1 MASNTKIRENKIKN
15 IYKAHGAKLFNGHGL
30 ITNNIKRVPPN
41 TVLMFLAPKSA
52 CMFIN
57 TGGHIQRMFFENENG
72 LLNFLKSGRSRGH
85 VEYVTNILSKTH
97 FPPGTFKNKPTLNHS
112 TYHNMNI
119 YLQPENGY
127 PGMGYI
133 KKLPILTKSI
143 NATQQRVPTYPQ
155 TVGPVRPGVYRLS
168 KLLETDPN
176 LSKGG
181 VFIISA
187 CRVHVNNHRKGLTP
201 AREVRERG
209 VLQRG
214 SASAR
219 ATLEP
224 EPPPARGYRLPN
236 MWVKNLNNK
245 EKNEL
250 AKLYTKLRGP
260 TQNQRIQVARNI
272 LNNKKRRQEH
282 TTLRSVLS
290 AAGIRANFGS
300 THPNILNELQ
310 RKFNKNAPGVTL
322 RSGVKLLH
330 KK

>member
-15 IYKAHGAKLFNGHGL
+15 IYNAHGAKLFNGHGL
-30 ITNNIKRVPPN
+30 ITGEKKKVPNNTI
-41 TVLMFLAPKSA
+41 LMFLAPKSY

-57 TGGHIQRMFFENENG
+57 TGGNIQRMFFENEKG
-72 LLNFLKSGRSRGH
+72 LLNFFKSGRSQGH

-97 FPPGTFKNKPTLNHS
+97 FPPGTFKNRPNLNQS
-112 TYHNMNI
+112 EYYNMNI
-119 YLQPENGY
+119 YLRPENGY

-168 KLLETDPN
+168 QLLRNDPN
-176 LSKGG
+176 LKKGG

-187 CRVHVNNHRKGLTP
+187 CRVHLNNHRAGRTP
-201 AREVRERG
+201 ARESREWNVLKRG
-209 VLQRG
+209 TP
-214 SASAR
+214 AAR
-219 ATLEP
+219 ATLDP
-224 EPPPARGYRLPN
+224 EAPPARGYRLPTRVPELSN
-236 MWVKNLNNK
+236 KNKSALEN
-245 EKNEL
+245 
-250 AKLYTKLRGP
+250 LYTKLRGP
-260 TQNQRIQVARNI
+260 TQEQRIQVARNI
-272 LNNKKRRQEH
+272 LNNKNRRQNH
-282 TTLRSVLS
+282 ANLRSVLS

-300 THPNILNELQ
+300 TNPNILEELQ
-310 RKFNKNAPGVTL
+310 RKFNKNAPGLTL